1 MKMLFISGSAFL
13 ILTTLALMVFIP
25 KYNSKIDNLTKNI
38 SDLSDTIKEKEF
50 QFRDFQNA
58 ELMIVNM
65 RNMLMLFESSNLQQ
79 SKAYNKL
86 KSELYSTRV
95 NSLVLLAAASD
106 IAKDHA
112 EMNQLSSQWKLKS
125 FDELEKVKVTYSISL
140 NKKLNKLLSEQNSL
154 KKDYENE
161 TKTRNTINLFGGLLQ
176 GIALFLLAWSE
187 YITGFNK

>member
-1 MKMLFISGSAFL
+1 MKMLFVSGSTLL
-13 ILTTLALMVFIP
+13 ILTTLVLMIVIP
-25 KYNSKIDNLTKNI
+25 IYNSKVDNLARSISGI
-38 SDLSDTIKEKEF
+38 SDKIKEKEF

-58 ELMIVNM
+58 EIMIVNM

-95 NSLVLLAAASD
+95 NSLVLLAAALE
-106 IAKDHA
+106 IAKDHT
-112 EMNQLSSQWKLKS
+112 EMNQLSSQWKVKP
-125 FDELEKVKVTYSISL
+125 FNELEKVKVTYSISL